1 MGRWGAIFGQEAL
14 VMGHSG
20 VGWAVPGRVAEL
32 APSAGGALHVCPP
45 ESNPQRVQEKQ
56 QQQQEYR
63 VMREILL
70 LQVAA
75 KNYNKTPRS
84 DLGPGS
90 RTWSCSTRMSQTP
103 RVEVFKRSSLIYL
116 RVWQAYLWMFKPDIA
131 RRTTSL
137 HP

>member
-56 QQQQEYR
+56 QQQQGVVPY
-63 VMREILL
+63 LGTFL
-70 LQVAA
+70 GDLQMLHLEMGIPSHEGDPAA
-75 KNYNKTPRS
+75 
-84 DLGPGS
+84 PG
-90 RTWSCSTRMSQTP
+90 RCK
-103 RVEVFKRSSLIYL
+103 EL
-116 RVWQAYLWMFKPDIA
+116 
-131 RRTTSL
+131 
-137 HP
+137 

>member
-90 RTWSCSTRMSQTP
+90 RTWSCSTRMRGTISDAA
-103 RVEVFKRSSLIYL
+103 FKATVGPCSINMTAPCELGFSAPLPSLCH
-116 RVWQAYLWMFKPDIA
+116 
-131 RRTTSL
+131 SL
-137 HP
+137 